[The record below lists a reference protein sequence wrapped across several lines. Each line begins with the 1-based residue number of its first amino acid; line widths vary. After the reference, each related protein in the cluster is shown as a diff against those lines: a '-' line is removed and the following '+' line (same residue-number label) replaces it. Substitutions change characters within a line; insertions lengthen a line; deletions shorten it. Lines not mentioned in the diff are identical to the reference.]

1 MSRVTTTSADRLRL
15 TVLGCSTAAPHADW
29 PAAGFL
35 VDHGDTT
42 LMLDAGQG
50 SVRRLQRFMDPTALD
65 ALVIGHM
72 HADHY
77 LDVVGLRY
85 LFPWG
90 QTAER
95 RLPVY
100 VPPGGAS
107 RIESLATAISERPGF
122 FDASFAIEAFD
133 PDRPLVIG
141 PLTIRFVRGR
151 HYVPAWGV
159 VIDAPDG
166 SRLAYTGDT
175 GPSDAVVEAVRD
187 ADLLLVEAALRSSRD
202 DDEERG
208 HLTPEEAIELATRSG
223 ARSALLVHYA
233 PSRRGELEAM
243 CAAAGPWIKP
253 AVAGLT
259 VTIRRP
265 TADDRAVEGAQR
277 ADATDGADG
286 HGSARS
292 PSAAAARE
300 R

>member
-1 MSRVTTTSADRLRL
+1 MTTTSADRLRL

-90 QTAER
+90 QTADR

-100 VPPGGAS
+100 VPPGGES
-107 RIESLATAISERPGF
+107 RIEALATAISERPGF

-133 PDRPLVIG
+133 PDRPLVVG
-141 PLTIRFVRGR
+141 PLTIRFIRGR

-159 VIDAPDG
+159 VIEAPDG

-175 GPSDAVVEAVRD
+175 GPSDAVVEAVRG

-208 HLTPEEAIELATRSG
+208 HLTPEEAIDLATRSG

-233 PSRRGELEAM
+233 PVAPGRARGDVRGGRTLDQ
-243 CAAAGPWIKP
+243 AG
-253 AVAGLT
+253 GG
-259 VTIRRP
+259 RP
-265 TADDRAVEGAQR
+265 HDDHPP
-277 ADATDGADG
+277 ADG
-286 HGSARS
+286 R
-292 PSAAAARE
+292 
-300 R
+300 